1 MRRSSD
7 DQPTDLFD
15 HAVEMAAGAEMP
27 LAARMRPRSLDEFI
41 GQEHI
46 VGPGKLLR
54 RAIETDELR
63 SVIFW
68 GPPGCG
74 KSSLASIVARSTK
87 SHFENFS
94 AVTSGVA
101 DIRKIIEKARERRK
115 LYGRK
120 TILFVDEIHRFNKA
134 QQDAF
139 LPHVE
144 DGTVTLIGAT
154 TENPYFEVNS
164 PLISRSRIF
173 KFEQLG
179 DEQIERLIRTALE
192 DPDRGLGSYNVE
204 VTPDA
209 MEFMVGMANGDAR
222 GVLNALELA
231 ALTVPPDE
239 SGARLITVEVA
250 EEAIQ
255 QRALNY
261 DKDGDNHYDVIS
273 AFIKSMRGSDPD
285 AALYWLARMIAAGE
299 DPRFIARRIV
309 IQAAEDIGNA
319 DPMALVVATAAA
331 HAVEYV
337 GMPEARIPL
346 AQATVYLACAPKSNA
361 SCVGLLRALKDV
373 AEQRVQPVPIHLR
386 DSSYRGARHLGHGK
400 GYKYPHDYPGGY
412 VEQQYMPDGA
422 QSQIYY
428 EPTDRGREAKIKER
442 LDRVRGKADTRS
454 GDAETREEGAR
465 AQGDASA
472 AE

>member
-15 HAVEMAAGAEMP
+15 HAAQAATETEAP
-27 LAARMRPRSLDEFI
+27 LAARMRPRNLDEFI

-54 RAIETDELR
+54 RAIEADELR
-63 SVIFW
+63 SAIFW

-74 KSSLASIVARSTK
+74 KSSLASIIARTTS
-87 SHFENFS
+87 SQFENFS

-115 LYGRK
+115 FYGRK

-173 KFEQLG
+173 RFEQLG
-179 DEQIERLIRTALE
+179 NEQIERLIRGALD
-192 DPDRGLGSYNVE
+192 DPERGLGSYNVE
-204 VTPDA
+204 VTPEA
-209 MEFMVGMANGDAR
+209 MEFMVGLANGDAR

-231 ALTVPPDE
+231 ALTVPPGE
-239 SGARLITVEVA
+239 NGSRVVTVEIA
-250 EEAIQ
+250 EEAVQ
-255 QRALNY
+255 QRALSY
-261 DKDGDNHYDVIS
+261 DKDGDNHYDIIS

-285 AALYWLARMIAAGE
+285 AALYWLARMISAGE

-319 DPMALVVATAAA
+319 DPMALVVATSAA

-361 SCVGLLRALKDV
+361 SYTGLLRALKDV
-373 AEQRVQPVPIHLR
+373 AEQRIQPVPIHLR
-386 DSSYRGARHLGHGK
+386 DSSYRGASQLGHGK
-400 GYKYPHDYPGGY
+400 GYKYPHSFPGGY
-412 VEQQYMPDGA
+412 VEQRYIPDGV
-422 QSQIYY
+422 QTQRYY

-442 LDRVRGKADTRS
+442 LDHLREKHDSQKRDTEIS
-454 GDAETREEGAR
+454 GEST
-465 AQGDASA
+465 
-472 AE
+472 